1 MPLFLPQYAELMTLI
16 LSIFALLLGP
26 LIYVAGEKN
35 RIARRVFNVLI
46 ILAIC
51 VIVFVHIIPDAYA
64 HAGNLAIVV
73 AALGI
78 AFPVVLERLFRTA
91 ADTAHLVIVIL
102 AALALLL
109 HAVIDGIALLP
120 AGGSDLAHAIILHR
134 IPVGMAVWWSVKPN
148 LGTPAAAGVFAAI
161 IAASSIGYLVGDFAL
176 QLAEAKSIALLQA
189 FVSGSLIHVGI
200 FGLKHDH

>member
-1 MPLFLPQYAELMTLI
+1 MTLI